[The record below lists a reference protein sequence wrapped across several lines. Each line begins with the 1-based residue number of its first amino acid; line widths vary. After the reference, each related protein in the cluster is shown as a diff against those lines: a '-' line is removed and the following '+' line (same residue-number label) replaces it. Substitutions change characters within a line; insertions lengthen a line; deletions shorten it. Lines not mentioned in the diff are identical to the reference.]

1 MKKLLIVAALGA
13 LSLPAFAQVHS
24 TPRIDQ
30 RQENQER
37 RIEQGIR
44 LGQINRREAF
54 ELRSELREIRRM
66 ERRAAADGRISP
78 REQAR
83 IDQAQDQLSRNI
95 ARARAD
101 FHTQDRLSGNFDRE
115 RHGYQAGR

>member
-1 MKKLLIVAALGA
+1 MEKTRIAAVALLAA

-37 RIEQGIR
+37 RIEEGFR
-44 LGQINRREAF
+44 SGQLNRREVAR
-54 ELRSELREIRRM
+54 LREELREIRRM

-83 IDQAQDQLSRNI
+83 IEQAQDQLSRNI
-95 ARARAD
+95 AR
-101 FHTQDRLSGNFDRE
+101 E
-115 RHGYQAGR
+115 RHDYQARRN